1 MTNADSNGSI
11 ALILSG
17 GGARAAYQ
25 VGVLRAIATGM
36 PQDAALPFRI
46 VCGNSAGA
54 LNAAFLAADARRFT
68 RAVGTLD
75 QLWTTLAPQA
85 IYRTESMRLLGSAL
99 RMVRAFF
106 RGSAVGGERP
116 PALLDTAPLASL
128 LARTVDFAGIQRNI
142 DERCIDALAI
152 TAFSYTAARS
162 VTFCQTSS
170 AQPMWA
176 RAQRRGVADTI
187 TATHLLAST
196 AIPFIFPAVSIGDEY
211 FGDGSMRQVAPTS
224 PALHLG
230 ASRIF
235 VIGVTRSSSELRN
248 GSGPGLAP
256 SLAGI
261 GAQMLANMF
270 ADGMSSDLERV
281 RLVNAAVRQIP
292 AEVVARSPVPLRDV
306 GLFSISPSISLETLA
321 RDYVG
326 RLPPALRRAFGGSRA
341 AGGGGAGLAS
351 YLLFDGDFCRE
362 LIELGRR
369 DATARAEEI
378 AAFLAT

>member
-1 MTNADSNGSI
+1 M

-25 VGVLRAIATGM
+25 VGVLRAIASAL
-36 PQDAALPFRI
+36 PQDSPLPFRI

-54 LNAAFLAADARRFT
+54 LNAAFLAADARHFG

-75 QLWTTLAPQA
+75 QLWTMLAPHA
-85 IYRTESMRLLGSAL
+85 IYHTESSRLLGAAL

-106 RGSAVGGERP
+106 RGGATTGDKP
-116 PALLDTAPLASL
+116 PALLDSAPLAAL
-128 LARTVDFAGIQRNI
+128 LARSVDFDGIRRNI
-142 DERCIDALAI
+142 DERFIHALAI

-162 VTFCQTSS
+162 VTFCQTS
-170 AQPMWA
+170 ADQPMWA

-187 TATHLLAST
+187 TAAHLLAST
-196 AIPFIFPAVSIGDEY
+196 AIPFIFPAVSIGNEY

-230 ASRIF
+230 ADRIF
-235 VIGVTRSSSELRN
+235 VIGVTRSSTELRN
-248 GSGPGLAP
+248 GSGAGQPP

-292 AEVVARSPVPLRDV
+292 EEAVARSPVPLRNV
-306 GLFSISPSISLETLA
+306 GLFSISPSMSPEVLA
-321 RDYVG
+321 RDYAN
-326 RLPPALRRAFGGSRA
+326 RLPPTLRRAFGGNRA
-341 AGGGGAGLAS
+341 TTGGGAGLAS

-369 DATARAEEI
+369 DALAQIDEITAFVEP
-378 AAFLAT
+378 